1 VPPASAPLPP
11 PAFPA
16 SPPPAPFVAGPPP
29 GAPDAPA
36 APHAPA
42 APAALVAP
50 VAPVASTP
58 AEDTLTLDACPIV
71 LQRNQRVSLTSSAS
85 GPLGRMVV
93 NLGWVPG
100 AGRLDIDLDAS
111 AIAFDASGNK
121 LEIVWYQHQN
131 EFFGSLYHTGD
142 NKTGSAEGDGERILV
157 DLARMPGQVEALVF
171 TISSFHGQTF
181 TDLERAQ
188 CTITDEYGQLLVQ
201 YDLTDTQ
208 PSTAVLV
215 AIVRRTPSGAWLLRT
230 IGEYHD
236 YRTVKKL
243 VDPAAR
249 QVSLG

>member
-1 VPPASAPLPP
+1 MVPVPPA
-11 PAFPA
+11 
-16 SPPPAPFVAGPPP
+16 VT
-29 GAPDAPA
+29 PD
-36 APHAPA
+36 
-42 APAALVAP
+42 L
-50 VAPVASTP
+50 
-58 AEDTLTLDACPIV
+58 LTLDACPIA
-71 LQRNQRVSLTSSAS
+71 LERNQRVSLTSTSL

-100 AGRLDIDLDAS
+100 AGRRNVDLDAS
-111 AIAFDASGNK
+111 AIAFDASAKK

-131 EFFGSLYHTGD
+131 EFFGALYHTGD

-157 DLARMPGQVEALVF
+157 DLARMPPQVEALVF
-171 TISSFHGQTF
+171 TINSFHGPTF

-188 CTITDEYGQLLVQ
+188 CTITDENGTLLVQ

-236 YRTVKKL
+236 FNTVKKL
-243 VDPAAR
+243 IDPAAR
-249 QVSLG
+249 QVGLN

>member
-1 VPPASAPLPP
+1 MATAPP
-11 PAFPA
+11 PVPTPPIAA
-16 SPPPAPFVAGPPP
+16 SG
-29 GAPDAPA
+29 
-36 APHAPA
+36 
-42 APAALVAP
+42 L
-50 VAPVASTP
+50 
-58 AEDTLTLDACPIV
+58 LTLDACPIT
-71 LQRNQRVSLTSSAS
+71 LQRNQRVSLTSTAL

-100 AGRLDIDLDAS
+100 AGRREIDLDAS
-111 AIAFDASGNK
+111 AIAFDAAAKK

-131 EFFGSLYHTGD
+131 EFYGALYHTGD

-157 DLARMPGQVEALVF
+157 DLARMPPQVEAVVF
-171 TISSFHGQTF
+171 TINSFHGQTF

-188 CTITDEYGQLLVQ
+188 CTITDENGRLLVQ

-236 YRTVKKL
+236 CRTVKKL

-249 QVSLG
+249 QVGME

>member
-1 VPPASAPLPP
+1 VPQAPPMPPPQTRIPVPAAAPL
-11 PAFPA
+11 
-16 SPPPAPFVAGPPP
+16 
-29 GAPDAPA
+29 
-36 APHAPA
+36 
-42 APAALVAP
+42 
-50 VAPVASTP
+50 
-58 AEDTLTLDACPIV
+58 ETLTLDACPV
-71 LQRNQRVSLTSSAS
+71 ALERNRRVILTSTAS

-100 AGRLDIDLDAS
+100 AGRRAVDLDTS
-111 AIAFDASGNK
+111 AIAFDAAGKK

-131 EFFGSLYHTGD
+131 EFLGALYHTGD

-157 DLARMPGQVEALVF
+157 DLARMPPQVEAIVF
-171 TISSFHGQTF
+171 TINSFHGPTF

-188 CTITDEYGQLLVQ
+188 CTITDEYGTLLVQ

-236 YRTVKKL
+236 FATVKKL

-249 QVSLG
+249 QVGLD